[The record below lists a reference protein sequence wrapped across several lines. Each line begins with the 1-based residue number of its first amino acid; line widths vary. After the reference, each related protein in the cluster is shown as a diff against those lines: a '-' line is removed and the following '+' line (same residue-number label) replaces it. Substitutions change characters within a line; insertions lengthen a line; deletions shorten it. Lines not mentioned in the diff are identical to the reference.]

1 MKKSTRILILLITL
15 EALIL
20 VLGRWLIG
28 GIADGSLHASTSP
41 AEASATVFSILGSV
55 AGVIGGVMLVIW
67 FVMWRRG
74 L

>member
-20 VLGRWLIG
+20 VLGGWLIG
-28 GIADGSLHASTSP
+28 GLADGSLHASTSP
-41 AEASATVFSILGSV
+41 AETTATVLSVLGTV
-55 AGVIGGVMLVIW
+55 AGVIAGVAGVMW
-67 FVMWRRG
+67 FVMRRRG